1 MKHTSVVPLNPSEF
15 KELIFILLLLLKFAA
30 ETLLFLFN
38 SMANFKILD
47 LLDINSAN
55 SVTEIVD
62 KISRGLFFSLLD
74 KYKYYYKY
82 K

>member
-1 MKHTSVVPLNPSEF
+1 MKHTSVVPLNASEF
-15 KELIFILLLLLKFAA
+15 KELIFILLLLLKFVA

-38 SMANFKILD
+38 SMAKFKIWG

-62 KISRGLFFSLLD
+62 KISRGPFFSLLD
-74 KYKYYYKY
+74 KILLI
-82 K
+82 